1 MPFINV
7 TIDEE
12 IINLI
17 LAPQQMV
24 PTSVCYFYNN
34 KNSLRN
40 NEKKSFKLTTRHL
53 SYKKLELSRSIVL
66 IINCGLSLKLNL
78 VGDMSIVSTTM
89 YYKLQV

>member
-1 MPFINV
+1 MNAFDLNNSKFDLWIFLKNRPLFFMPFINV

-40 NEKKSFKLTTRHL
+40 NEKKIFKLTTRYL
-53 SYKKLELSRSIVL
+53 SYKKLELSR
-66 IINCGLSLKLNL
+66 C
-78 VGDMSIVSTTM
+78 THH
-89 YYKLQV
+89 